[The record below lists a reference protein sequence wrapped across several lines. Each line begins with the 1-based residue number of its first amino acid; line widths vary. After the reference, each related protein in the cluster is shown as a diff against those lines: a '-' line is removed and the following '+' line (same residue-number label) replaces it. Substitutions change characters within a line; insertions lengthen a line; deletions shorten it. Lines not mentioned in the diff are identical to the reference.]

1 MTPPVLEPPLV
12 MPAPSPQKPTATPT
26 QSEARPSQETPWRDI
41 DLYSFKYPE
50 TPFKRV
56 REEITNLQNQY
67 FRLEHITHGVSR
79 ALDNCGLKN
88 ILWELAKK
96 TDPLKVDALETE
108 KAQLAAQVA
117 TMTPELA
124 QKSEEIRRYKAEQ
137 TIVMNRVQDLVG
149 NPGEVVN
156 KVHLYDKLM
165 ETAEFSSSQ
174 PTLQI
179 LVKYSRSMKD
189 VLKEIQIF
197 LPLREPHNGHM
208 VQLRPDRLQPKFTK
222 LQVKLSSSQPPRL
235 RPDPAKPH
243 GHQSNMNP
251 LKIQKGE
258 SPQFQINLIFS
269 SSDEEY
275 GFHVKGRMRPTT
287 SSG

>member
-1 MTPPVLEPPLV
+1 M
-12 MPAPSPQKPTATPT
+12 
-26 QSEARPSQETPWRDI
+26 
-41 DLYSFKYPE
+41 
-50 TPFKRV
+50 
-56 REEITNLQNQY
+56 
-67 FRLEHITHGVSR
+67 
-79 ALDNCGLKN
+79 
-88 ILWELAKK
+88 
-96 TDPLKVDALETE
+96 DALETE

-189 VLKEIQIF
+189 VLKEI
-197 LPLREPHNGHM
+197 
-208 VQLRPDRLQPKFTK
+208 
-222 LQVKLSSSQPPRL
+222 
-235 RPDPAKPH
+235 
-243 GHQSNMNP
+243 
-251 LKIQKGE
+251 
-258 SPQFQINLIFS
+258 
-269 SSDEEY
+269 
-275 GFHVKGRMRPTT
+275 
-287 SSG
+287 